1 MSPWKAGLWMVRL
14 PPMLEDNEKTLDKV
28 YIMNWMLSS
37 GENYMNWIITWIACF
52 LQGRTIWIELNWID
66 LNRIVIH
73 WNKIAKHVI
82 IIELCIHC
90 WTVVFTVLLMTLQA
104 ELPVPVVQRPRRQR
118 RRPIRFLQED
128 WMNGCQS
135 EATSLAS
142 FVNILNR
149 FILI

>member
-14 PPMLEDNEKTLDKV
+14 PPMPEDNEKTLDKV
-28 YIMNWMLSS
+28 YIMNWILPS
-37 GENYMNWIITWIACF
+37 GENYMNWM
-52 LQGRTIWIELNWID
+52 LSSEKNYMHLIELNWID
-66 LNRIVIH
+66 LNWIDIH
-73 WNKIAKHVI
+73 WKQIAKHMI

-104 ELPVPVVQRPRRQR
+104 KLPVPVVPRPRRQR

-128 WMNGCQS
+128 WMNGCKS
-135 EATSLAS
+135 EATGLAI

-149 FILI
+149 FILL